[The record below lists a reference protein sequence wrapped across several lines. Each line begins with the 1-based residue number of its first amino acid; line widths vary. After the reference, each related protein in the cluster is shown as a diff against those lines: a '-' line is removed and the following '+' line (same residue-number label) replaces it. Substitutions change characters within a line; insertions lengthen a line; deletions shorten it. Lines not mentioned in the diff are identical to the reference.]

1 MKDEIMRRI
10 IGVIIILLLIAC
22 GQPQEPVEQAQSN
35 GGLVE
40 KDIAV
45 YGFNMHYAEMGQGDP
60 IILLHGLWG
69 GRNEWRHTIEPLSQ
83 NYRVI
88 ALDLIGFH
96 GSDKPEATYHNAL
109 LAQFL
114 AGFIEAMGFD
124 NAILMGH
131 AMGGNTATYTAV
143 HYPHLVERLVLVD
156 GAGYRNPN
164 RDPTA
169 PPSAGML
176 RMRRIVTGSTIEATY
191 TFLKRRVQDE
201 SLVTD
206 AWAEEAFTMW
216 LTSARAISDMLG
228 EGGDVTEE
236 EMKTIKVP
244 TLILWGREDRAFPLR
259 NADRLEADI
268 EGAEKVIFDDTG
280 HLPQMEKP
288 DEFNQAVIEFLTR

>member
-1 MKDEIMRRI
+1 MSRIMS
-10 IGVIIILLLIAC
+10 VFAILFLISC
-22 GQPQEPVEQAQSN
+22 GQAPEPVEQVQSD

-40 KDIAV
+40 KDITV

-60 IILLHGLWG
+60 VILLHGLWG
-69 GRNEWRHTIEPLSQ
+69 GRNEWTHTIEPMAQ
-83 NYRVI
+83 DYRVI

-96 GSDKPEATYHNAL
+96 GSDKPEAKYHNAL
-109 LAQFL
+109 LSQFL
-114 AGFIEAMGFD
+114 AGFIEAMGYD
-124 NAILMGH
+124 KVTLMGH

-143 HYPHLVERLVLVD
+143 HYPDLVERLVLVD

-176 RMRRIVTGSTIEATY
+176 RMRRITTGSTIAATRS
-191 TFLKRRVQDE
+191 FLTRRVQDK

-206 AWAEEAFTMW
+206 AWAEEAFSMW
-216 LTSARAISDMLG
+216 LNSARAIGDMLG

-244 TLILWGREDRAFPLR
+244 TLIVWGREDRAFPLR

-268 EGAEKVIFDDTG
+268 EGAQKVVFDDTG
-280 HLPQMEKP
+280 HLPQMEQP
-288 DEFNQAVIEFLTR
+288 DEFNRVVLEFLNR